1 MNIYGHEVELT
12 EVEDGEMVTDVIVL
26 ARIVSFDSDGDASD
40 TISIRSSRQTTGI
53 IQQGMLTTA
62 ERIQADGWAYAD
74 DEDEQ

>member
-1 MNIYGHEVELT
+1 MNLYGHEVELAQI
-12 EVEDGEMVTDVIVL
+12 EDGEMVTDVIVL

-53 IQQGMLTTA
+53 VQQGMLTTA
-62 ERIQADGWAYAD
+62 ERIQAAGWAYAD

>member
-12 EVEDGEMVTDVIVL
+12 QIEDGEMVTDVIVL
-26 ARIVSFDSDGDASD
+26 ARMVSFDSDGDAND

-62 ERIQADGWAYAD
+62 ERIQVAGWEHDPED
-74 DEDEQ
+74 DE

>member
-12 EVEDGEMVTDVIVL
+12 QIEDGEMVTDVIVL
-26 ARIVSFDSDGDASD
+26 ARMVSFDSDGDASD

-62 ERIQADGWAYAD
+62 ERIQADGFGND
-74 DEDEQ
+74 PEFRP

>member
-12 EVEDGEMVTDVIVL
+12 EIEDGEMVTDVIVL
-26 ARIVSFDSDGDASD
+26 ARMVSFDSDGDASD

-62 ERIQADGWAYAD
+62 ERIQADGWAYDPED
-74 DEDEQ
+74 DE

>member
-12 EVEDGEMVTDVIVL
+12 EIEDGEMVTDVIVL
-26 ARIVSFDSDGDASD
+26 ARMVSFDSDGDASD

-62 ERIQADGWAYAD
+62 ERIRADGWAYDPED
-74 DEDEQ
+74 DE

>member
-12 EVEDGEMVTDVIVL
+12 EIEGGEMVTDVIVL
-26 ARIVSFDSDGDASD
+26 ARMVSFDSDGDASD

-62 ERIQADGWAYAD
+62 ERIQADGWAYDPED
-74 DEDEQ
+74 DE